1 MTFSK
6 NLMTALLNAN
16 NYLLRKKLMK
26 ILGEEFHIY
35 TDDSQDELIGYSV
48 QKALKLKED
57 IKIFSDE
64 SQSHGILQIKARGI
78 LDIWSQSY
86 DFTDLNTGEKLGG
99 IQRQGSKSLLQDSY
113 LLYGPDNQSYGT
125 VKEDSM
131 LNSLIRRIVPFAAL
145 AFPQVF
151 ALEATGQPK
160 VTFTQKINPLIQ
172 KLSVQIPDENQLDRR
187 MILGAAMIIIA
198 IEGKQG

>member
-1 MTFSK
+1 
-6 NLMTALLNAN
+6 
-16 NYLLRKKLMK
+16 MK

-86 DFTDLNTGEKLGG
+86 DFTDLNTGE
-99 IQRQGSKSLLQDSY
+99 
-113 LLYGPDNQSYGT
+113 N
-125 VKEDSM
+125 
-131 LNSLIRRIVPFAAL
+131 
-145 AFPQVF
+145 
-151 ALEATGQPK
+151 
-160 VTFTQKINPLIQ
+160 
-172 KLSVQIPDENQLDRR
+172 
-187 MILGAAMIIIA
+187 
-198 IEGKQG
+198 